1 MRLTVLDFYDGN
13 VYHYPYTESK
23 TLSAEDFV
31 VAKGHSLTNVE
42 YMTHKTSIVYE
53 K

>member
-1 MRLTVLDFYDGN
+1 MRITILDYTDGN

-31 VAKGHSLTNVE
+31 IAKGHSISNVE
-42 YMTHKTSIVYE
+42 YMTHKTPVIYG